1 MRHMSWIV
9 TAAVLTLVGC
19 GSSTSPY
26 GGGSGGGGGGY
37 GGGGNSGGGGSGTT
51 ITVGNDFF
59 SPTPVTVAAGAVTF
73 RWATPSHGHTLTWD
87 SGPGTLPANTG
98 TITSGSRTVTLQAG
112 TYQYHCSI
120 HGGPGTGM
128 HGTIVVQ

>member
-26 GGGSGGGGGGY
+26 GGGSGGGTGGG
-37 GGGGNSGGGGSGTT
+37 GGGGSATT

-98 TITSGSRTVTLQAG
+98 TITSGSRTVTLQPG

>member
-26 GGGSGGGGGGY
+26 GGGSGGGTGGG
-37 GGGGNSGGGGSGTT
+37 GGGGSATT

-59 SPTPVTVAAGAVTF
+59 SLTPVTVAAGAVTF

-98 TITSGSRTVTLQAG
+98 TITSGSRTVTLQPG

>member
-1 MRHMSWIV
+1 MRLTFSIV
-9 TAAVLTLVGC
+9 TVAVLSLAGC
-19 GSSTSPY
+19 SGLTSPY
-26 GGGSGGGGGGY
+26 GGASGGGGGVA
-37 GGGGNSGGGGSGTT
+37 GGGNTTT

-59 SPTPVTVAAGAVTF
+59 SPTPATVSAGVVTF
-73 RWATPSHGHTLTWD
+73 RWATPSNGHTLTWD

-98 TITSGSRTVTLQAG
+98 TITSGTQTVTLQPG

>member
-1 MRHMSWIV
+1 MRYSSWMV
-9 TAAVLTLVGC
+9 TAAVLSLVGC

-26 GGGSGGGGGGY
+26 GGGGGGGGG
-37 GGGGNSGGGGSGTT
+37 GSSAT

-59 SPTPVTVAAGAVTF
+59 NPTPNTVSAGAVTF
-73 RWATPSHGHTLTWD
+73 SWATPSNGHTLTWD

-98 TITSGSRTVTLQAG
+98 TITSGTQVVILQPG

>member
-26 GGGSGGGGGGY
+26 GGGGSGSGGNG
-37 GGGGNSGGGGSGTT
+37 GGGGSGST

-59 SPTPVTVAAGAVTF
+59 NPTSVTVSAGSVTF

-98 TITSGSRTVTLQAG
+98 TITSGTRTVTLQPG

>member
-26 GGGSGGGGGGY
+26 GGGGGESSGSGGGGG
-37 GGGGNSGGGGSGTT
+37 SATAIT
-51 ITVGNDFF
+51 IGNDFF
-59 SPTPVTVAAGAVTF
+59 NPTPVTVPAGSVTF

-98 TITSGSRTVTLQAG
+98 TITSGTRTVTLQPG